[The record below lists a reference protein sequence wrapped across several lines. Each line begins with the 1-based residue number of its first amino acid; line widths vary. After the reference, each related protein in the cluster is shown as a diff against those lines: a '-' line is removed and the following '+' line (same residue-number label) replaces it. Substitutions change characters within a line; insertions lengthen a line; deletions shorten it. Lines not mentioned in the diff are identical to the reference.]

1 MGKVRAVLTFSFA
14 ICLGLTT
21 VCLASEEVSSLVK
34 QVMPGVVLIQTYD
47 SNGNELGQG
56 SGFII
61 SKDNYFRQIKA
72 TKRIRLWEI
81 ATQLHRIGCTFAL
94 DILKLNFREYIR

>member
-1 MGKVRAVLTFSFA
+1 M
-14 ICLGLTT
+14 
-21 VCLASEEVSSLVK
+21 
-34 QVMPGVVLIQTYD
+34 
-47 SNGNELGQG
+47 
-56 SGFII
+56 GFII

-94 DILKLNFREYIR
+94 DILKLNFREYIRWKYTIKSKKFREWFSDNYSTFESWI